1 LRKTLLAVLML
12 LAIVSP
18 LGAQAQPM
26 PGKWWRREEIAQ
38 KLELN
43 REQQRRLDGIFQSI
57 AEELIDQKAL
67 VNKLELQLRGEL
79 DRTQLRRAEIQ
90 RIATQLN
97 TARGRLFERELMMLV
112 DMRGVLEEE
121 QWQRLQD
128 MELPRLGPPGGG
140 PPRGRRPPH

>member
-1 LRKTLLAVLML
+1 LRRTILAVLIL
-12 LAIVSP
+12 LTI
-18 LGAQAQPM
+18 GAQAQPM

-43 REQQRRLDGIFQSI
+43 REQQRRLDEIFQGVAS
-57 AEELIDQKAL
+57 ELIDLKAQMT
-67 VNKLELQLRGEL
+67 KLELQLRGEL

-90 RIATQLN
+90 RIAALLN
-97 TARGRLFERELMMLV
+97 TARGRMFERELMMLV

-128 MELPRLGPPGGG
+128 LELPRFGPPGGG
-140 PPRGRRPPH
+140 PPGGRRPPH

>member
-1 LRKTLLAVLML
+1 MRRTILAVLILLAV
-12 LAIVSP
+12 
-18 LGAQAQPM
+18 GAQAQPM

-43 REQQRRLDGIFQSI
+43 REQQRRLDEIFQAV
-57 AEELIDQKAL
+57 AEELIDQKAQM
-67 VNKLELQLRGEL
+67 NKLELQLRGEL
-79 DRTQLRRAEIQ
+79 DRTQLRRPEIQ
-90 RIATQLN
+90 RIAAQL
-97 TARGRLFERELMMLV
+97 TAVRGRLFERELMMLV

-140 PPRGRRPPH
+140 PPGGRRPPH

>member
-1 LRKTLLAVLML
+1 MKKTLLAVLML
-12 LAIVSP
+12 VAI
-18 LGAQAQPM
+18 GAEAQPM

-43 REQQRRLDGIFQSI
+43 REQQRRLDAIFQ
-57 AEELIDQKAL
+57 AVAGELIDLKAQMT
-67 VNKLELQLRGEL
+67 KLELQLRGEL

-90 RIATQLN
+90 RIAGQLN
-97 TARGRLFERELMMLV
+97 IARGRMFERELMMLV

-128 MELPRLGPPGGG
+128 MELPRLGPGGGG
-140 PPRGRRPPH
+140 PPGGRRPH

>member
-1 LRKTLLAVLML
+1 MRKTLLAVLML
-12 LAIVSP
+12 LAIISAP
-18 LGAQAQPM
+18 RAEAQPM
-26 PGKWWRREEIAQ
+26 PGKWWRREEIVQ

-43 REQQRRLDGIFQSI
+43 REQQRRLDEIFQTV
-57 AEELIDQKAL
+57 AGELIDLKAQTT
-67 VNKLELQLRGEL
+67 KLELQLRGEL

-97 TARGRLFERELMMLV
+97 TARGRMFERELMMLV

-128 MELPRLGPPGGG
+128 MELPRLGPAGGG
-140 PPRGRRPPH
+140 PPGGRRPPH

>member
-1 LRKTLLAVLML
+1 MKKILLAVLML
-12 LAIVSP
+12 LAI
-18 LGAQAQPM
+18 GAEAQPM

-43 REQQRRLDGIFQSI
+43 REQQRRLDEIFQ
-57 AEELIDQKAL
+57 AVADELIDGKAQ
-67 VNKLELQLRGEL
+67 VIKLELQLRGEL
-79 DRTQLRRAEIQ
+79 DRTQLRRPEIQ

-140 PPRGRRPPH
+140 PPGGRRPPPH

>member
-1 LRKTLLAVLML
+1 ML
-12 LAIVSP
+12 LASVAP
-18 LGAQAQPM
+18 VNTDAQPM

-43 REQQRRLDGIFQSI
+43 REQQRRLDEIFQNI

-97 TARGRLFERELMMLV
+97 AARGRLFERELMMLV

-128 MELPRLGPPGGG
+128 MELPRLGPHGGG
-140 PPRGRRPPH
+140 PPGGRRPPH

>member
-1 LRKTLLAVLML
+1 MRKTLLAVLML
-12 LAIVSP
+12 LAIGVE
-18 LGAQAQPM
+18 AQPM

-43 REQQRRLDGIFQSI
+43 REQQRRLDEIFQRV

-79 DRTQLRRAEIQ
+79 DRTQLRRPEIQ

-97 TARGRLFERELMMLV
+97 AARGRLFERELMMLV

-140 PPRGRRPPH
+140 PPGGRRPPH

>member
-1 LRKTLLAVLML
+1 LKKTLLAVLML
-12 LAIVSP
+12 VAI
-18 LGAQAQPM
+18 GAEAQPM

-43 REQQRRLDGIFQSI
+43 REQQRRLDAIFQ
-57 AEELIDQKAL
+57 AVAGELIDLKAQMT
-67 VNKLELQLRGEL
+67 KLELQLRGEL

-90 RIATQLN
+90 RIAGQLN
-97 TARGRLFERELMMLV
+97 IARGRMFERELMMLV

-128 MELPRLGPPGGG
+128 MELPRLGPGGGG
-140 PPRGRRPPH
+140 PPGGRRPH